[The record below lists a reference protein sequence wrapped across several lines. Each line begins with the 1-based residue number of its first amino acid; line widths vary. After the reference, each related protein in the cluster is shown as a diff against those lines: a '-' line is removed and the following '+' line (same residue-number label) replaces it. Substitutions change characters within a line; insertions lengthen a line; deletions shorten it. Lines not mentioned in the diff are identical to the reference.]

1 MAMRKIIYKRA
12 KIIKWYGYDG
22 NNICMEDVEKQ
33 PAHYHKSSIFL
44 STNAIKIRCYLCLKQ
59 KADNFM
65 FFNCEKIKEESGYAP
80 CRSYYC
86 EACGGWHLTS
96 IISYALN

>member
-1 MAMRKIIYKRA
+1 MRKIIYKRA

-33 PAHYHKSSIFL
+33 PAHYHKSSIFCPQCHKNKML
-44 STNAIKIRCYLCLKQ
+44 FVSKA